1 MTPRAQQAHLD
12 FAHLAGEEGG
22 SLFFERFLQ
31 SGAGA
36 WPGEA
41 QARYPGLS
49 GWRGIGSLKESLRV
63 LAGSLPEL
71 PVLLANRSTQLMKLA
86 ARLQFQ
92 PCRNVLVTDIG
103 WPPYHDLLAAE
114 AVRTGRA
121 LTVAPVRD
129 LAMQGQATDEEI
141 LDLVR
146 THYVRE
152 RCDGLFLTAVSHLGV
167 RLPVEKL
174 VRSLEAASP
183 PRFVVIDGAQEFCHV
198 SADLRNDYCD
208 LYLAG
213 CHKWLQ
219 AYHPMGLAFYG
230 RRRSRFI
237 IETALRDL
245 VAGGE
250 LDDPL
255 LRFSTQLESDALDDR
270 TETVSLGCLF
280 SCQGAVADALEAGGT
295 PAQHLPRRLE
305 SLKAAAEVAAAA
317 GWSPLLSPP
326 AFRTGILLL
335 QAEREKKALAATE
348 LRYAFSERGV
358 ALTAYDGGVLR
369 LSMPAEGWRPG
380 ELEHLQLA
388 LRAAA

>member
-1 MTPRAQQAHLD
+1 
-12 FAHLAGEEGG
+12 
-22 SLFFERFLQ
+22 
-31 SGAGA
+31 
-36 WPGEA
+36 
-41 QARYPGLS
+41 
-49 GWRGIGSLKESLRV
+49 V

-198 SADLRNDYCD
+198 SADLRNDTATCTWR
-208 LYLAG
+208 AATSG
-213 CHKWLQ
+213 C
-219 AYHPMGLAFYG
+219 
-230 RRRSRFI
+230 RRTTRWGWPS
-237 IETALRDL
+237 TA
-245 VAGGE
+245 
-250 LDDPL
+250 P
-255 LRFSTQLESDALDDR
+255 
-270 TETVSLGCLF
+270 
-280 SCQGAVADALEAGGT
+280 AVAI
-295 PAQHLPRRLE
+295 HHR
-305 SLKAAAEVAAAA
+305 
-317 GWSPLLSPP
+317 
-326 AFRTGILLL
+326 
-335 QAEREKKALAATE
+335 
-348 LRYAFSERGV
+348 
-358 ALTAYDGGVLR
+358 DGA
-369 LSMPAEGWRPG
+369 P
-380 ELEHLQLA
+380 
-388 LRAAA
+388 